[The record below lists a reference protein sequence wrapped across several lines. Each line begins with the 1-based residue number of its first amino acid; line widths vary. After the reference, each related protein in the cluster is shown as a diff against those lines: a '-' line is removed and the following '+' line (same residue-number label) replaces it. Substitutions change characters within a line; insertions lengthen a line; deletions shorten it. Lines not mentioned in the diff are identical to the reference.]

1 MMEAGAMNLADD
13 RTADDR
19 TATRRA
25 GRARRITH
33 LLTGLLALPLVLGGC
48 SAVPDWADPTTW
60 FAEDQAP
67 TKVGLSQGQ
76 AGYLQSTSFPNLAS
90 VPDSAPKVTPRAT
103 RVQILNS
110 LAADRANA
118 QYSGERLV
126 GAAPSES
133 PGLGATAPVQLAP
146 GQPARVQQATRQP
159 RVPKP
164 PAQAPVPTAPTP
176 GSAATAGAPSVPRIA
191 GDLVGQEPAPS
202 APAPA
207 RSQVAQSAAGQAQL
221 RFPQFQGPQSQGP
234 QFQAP
239 QFQDRGAAVA
249 PRLAALGAQL
259 VAVIYFGHSS
269 AQLDAS
275 DRAVLREVVA
285 LQRQRGGTIRVV
297 GHASAHTGVVDQ
309 IKHRLANFEMSLK
322 RANTVAA
329 GLVALGAAKDE
340 VRAEAKG
347 DAQPIFHEFMATGEA
362 GNRRAEIFLE
372 N

>member
-1 MMEAGAMNLADD
+1 MMEAAAMNLADD
-13 RTADDR
+13 RA
-19 TATRRA
+19 ATRRA

-146 GQPARVQQATRQP
+146 GQPARVQQATRQL

-164 PAQAPVPTAPTP
+164 PAQAQVPTAPAP
-176 GSAATAGAPSVPRIA
+176 GNVATAGAPPVPRIA

-202 APAPA
+202 APASA

-221 RFPQFQGPQSQGP
+221 RFPQFQGPQ
-234 QFQAP
+234 FQAP
-239 QFQDRGAAVA
+239 QFQDSGAAVA
-249 PRLAALGAQL
+249 PRLVALRAQL

-275 DRAVLREVVA
+275 DRGVLREVVA